1 MNRKFI
7 KDFFPGIMISLAVSF
22 LLFLYAPIDLYC
34 ANVSEF
40 LFEIWDLFP
49 VIAVLFL
56 ATCAV
61 MLGIYAILYR
71 LHRKAYRAGIV
82 LGMIL
87 FLSTYI
93 QGNFLVNDL
102 PPLDGTTVNW
112 ENYDR
117 WRLPCILV
125 WIAVTLVIGL
135 ICFFSKEFFYRGI
148 VPFVCGCMT
157 LMLFVTTVSEMIVN
171 EVFAEKMNFVA
182 TEKNEFTMSEN
193 KNFVILLLDA
203 LDARTFSNMLDTHA
217 EYKKLFSDFTY
228 YENTMS
234 GYPYTKHSVPY
245 IISGEWY
252 ENDIPFEEYMVN
264 VYQAPVF
271 DEFRQRGYQL
281 DYYENE
287 LMIDSRDMKE
297 MPFENVSKETF
308 QTKMSLQFMIQEM
321 KLIGFRYAPY
331 DLKKVFFLKKSGF
344 DELSVIVRD
353 IGASLF
359 SDSDKEFYDKIKET
373 EIETDESDG
382 YFKFIHL
389 EGAHV
394 PFIYDPD
401 VNIIDEEK
409 GDYEQNIEACMT
421 LTRAYLDKLKKAGAY
436 DNTVLIIMADHGYQE
451 GDVAWGRQCPI
462 LLIKGFDE
470 KHDVLQRSNAP
481 IAHEDLQQAYV
492 RLLDGAQGS
501 EVFDWKEGDVR
512 ERRFLFYKYLHDD
525 HMEEYIQKGEASDLN
540 TLLPT
545 GREFIQK

>member
-1 MNRKFI
+1 MEKKFT
-7 KDFFPGIMISLAVSF
+7 KEFFPGIMISLAISF
-22 LLFLYAPIDLYC
+22 LLFIYAPIDMYC
-34 ANVSEF
+34 VNVSEF
-40 LFEIWDLFP
+40 LFRIWDLLP
-49 VIAVLFL
+49 VVTMLFL
-56 ATCAV
+56 ITFAV

-71 LHRKAYRAGIV
+71 LHRNLYRVGIA
-82 LGMIL
+82 LGMIV

-93 QGNFLVNDL
+93 QGNFLVSDL

-112 ENYDR
+112 GNYDR
-117 WRLPCILV
+117 WRLPCIIV
-125 WIAVTLVIGL
+125 WIAVTLVICL
-135 ICFFSKEFFYRGI
+135 IWFCGRKIFYQGI

-157 LMLFVTTVSEMIVN
+157 LMLFVTIVSEMITN
-171 EVFAEKMNFVA
+171 EVFVEKTDFVA
-182 TEKNEFTMSEN
+182 TEENEFTMSKN

-203 LDARTFSNMLDTHA
+203 LDARTFSDMLDSHA
-217 EYKKLFSDFTY
+217 EYKDMFSDFTY
-228 YENTMS
+228 YANTMS

-252 ENDIPFEEYMVN
+252 ENEKAFEEYMVD
-264 VYQAPVF
+264 VYQAPIF
-271 DEFRQRGYQL
+271 NEFRQRGYQL

-308 QTKMSLQFMIQEM
+308 QTKLNLQFMIQEM

-331 DLKKVFFLKKSGF
+331 DLKKAFFLKKSGF
-344 DELSVIVRD
+344 DELSVVVRD
-353 IGASLF
+353 IGAPLF
-359 SDSDKEFYDKIKET
+359 SDSDKEFYDKIREKQI
-373 EIETDESDG
+373 EIDECDG

-394 PFIYDPD
+394 PFVYD
-401 VNIIDEEK
+401 VNVDIIDEEQ

-421 LTRAYLDKLKKAGAY
+421 LTKAYLDKLKAAGAY

-451 GDVAWGRQCPI
+451 DDVAWGRQCPI

-470 KHDVLQRSNAP
+470 KHDTLQISTAP

-501 EVFDWKEGDVR
+501 EVFDWEEGDVR
-512 ERRFLFYKYLHDD
+512 ERRFLYYKYLHDD
-525 HMEEYIQKGEASDLN
+525 QMEEYIQKGDAADLN

-545 GREFIQK
+545 GRVFSR